1 MKPATANSQ
10 DAVKLHPATG
20 GVELPP
26 VEVIDRLNAAELVDF
41 ATAAAAL
48 HARAMARL
56 TSLSTDRARDFAAAD
71 YLTADEA
78 AALLRVTPEWVYR
91 KAASWAFASK
101 LAPKILRIQRNGLL
115 RWIEQRSRR

>member
-1 MKPATANSQ
+1 MTLRPRRDASLEHGVHLPSVETVDLLDQ
-10 DAVKLHPATG
+10 DALIDLAT
-20 GVELPP
+20 
-26 VEVIDRLNAAELVDF
+26 N
-41 ATAAAAL
+41 AAAL

-56 TSLSTDRARDFAAAD
+56 AFISTQDHAGASVVAD
-71 YLTADEA
+71 YLTVDEA

-91 KAASWAFASK
+91 KAATWTFATK